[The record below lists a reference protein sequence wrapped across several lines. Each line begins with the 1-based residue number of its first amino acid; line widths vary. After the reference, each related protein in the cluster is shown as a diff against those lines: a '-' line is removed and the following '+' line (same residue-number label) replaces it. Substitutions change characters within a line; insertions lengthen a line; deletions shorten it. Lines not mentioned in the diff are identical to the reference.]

1 MSKTNYID
9 LIIFPSPKKGWWG
22 LLYDRYTRIARDPSA
37 LLWEGG
43 PVVHEQGATNRRRC
57 KIILDTRCRDRGATY
72 RAPLSVGYSNNLIEC
87 YQLSCKLTYMKT
99 KKQIEKINISMKWE
113 ELLPMYASIYSSLN
127 ETGKLQVQK
136 ELKIVGAKIDRLN
149 K

>member
-1 MSKTNYID
+1 LSGCDATYSRISLSLKRQW
-9 LIIFPSPKKGWWG
+9 WWG
-22 LLYDRYTRIARDPSA
+22 WARPRTGIWVRHIDAPQHI
-37 LLWEGG
+37 E
-43 PVVHEQGATNRRRC
+43 
-57 KIILDTRCRDRGATY
+57 KDYLDTRCRDRGATY

-136 ELKIVGAKIDRLN
+136 ELKILGAKIDRLN

>member
-1 MSKTNYID
+1 VRHID
-9 LIIFPSPKKGWWG
+9 APQHIEKD
-22 LLYDRYTRIARDPSA
+22 Y
-37 LLWEGG
+37 
-43 PVVHEQGATNRRRC
+43 
-57 KIILDTRCRDRGATY
+57 LDTRCRDWGATH

-136 ELKIVGAKIDRLN
+136 ELKILGAKIDRLN